1 MLYVPH
7 YHHSIVNTACV
18 HKLLAL
24 VNDACLW
31 IGEPI
36 PITDMLIH
44 MITNLPYKI
53 VNPAKELGGKIKE
66 KYLVDKMKKLY
77 GLVKNSNGYFIC
89 IIQY

>member
-1 MLYVPH
+1 
-7 YHHSIVNTACV
+7 
-18 HKLLAL
+18 
-24 VNDACLW
+24 
-31 IGEPI
+31 
-36 PITDMLIH
+36 